1 MPPTG
6 SEPTIPA
13 SKQPQTHDLDCAATG
28 IGEELIGTTG
38 VAMSS
43 QPGRQVYVTML
54 TVRSEPNA
62 CLQKRTKH
70 ITASNQGTAVD
81 SGEQL

>member
-1 MPPTG
+1 MPSTG
-6 SEPTIPA
+6 FEPTIPA

-38 VAMSS
+38 MAF
-43 QPGRQVYVTML
+43 RQVHVTML

-62 CLQKRTKH
+62 CLH
-70 ITASNQGTAVD
+70 SGCHSSNQGTVVD
-81 SGEQL
+81 